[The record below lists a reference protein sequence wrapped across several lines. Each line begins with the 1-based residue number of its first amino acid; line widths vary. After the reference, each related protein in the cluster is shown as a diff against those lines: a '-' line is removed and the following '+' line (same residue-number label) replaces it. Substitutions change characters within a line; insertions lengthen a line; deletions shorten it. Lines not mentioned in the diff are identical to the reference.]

1 MGIAAGPMKDP
12 ALQLYK
18 IIDAD
23 ALRQALTNLTADTG
37 GDGSDIKVRMNA
49 LALLKEAS
57 AEGTR
62 IAEHML
68 LEDGSGL
75 ACAKRL
81 SHLQDEI
88 IRCLYDFAITHVMR
102 ASNLSAGERMSIIA
116 VGGFGRGTLAPGSDL
131 DLLFLLPY
139 KQTAL
144 GESIVEYMLYMLW
157 DMGHKVGHA
166 TRTIDDC
173 IRLGKDDMTIR
184 TSLLE
189 ARYLWGNRELY
200 DTLIERFDRDIARK
214 TAPEFIAS
222 KLEERDVRHNSTGRS
237 RYLVEPNVKEGKG
250 GLRDL
255 HTLYWIAKYQYGLH
269 TLTELREKK
278 VFTARVFRIFT
289 KAQDFLWSVR
299 CHMHFVAGRAEERL
313 SFDLQP
319 VLAERLGYQDHP
331 GLSAVERF
339 MKHYFLVAKDVG
351 DLTRIL
357 CSALEEEQAKSASGI
372 GGMLRSLTRRKRKIA
387 GTDEFI
393 AINNRI
399 APVDED
405 VFKRDPVNILR
416 MFKLAE
422 EKEHLFHPDAMR
434 VVARSLK
441 LIDKKL
447 RADEEANRA
456 FMSVLT
462 SAKTPERTLRKMNEA
477 GVLGKF
483 VPAFGKIVAMM
494 QFNMYHHYT
503 VDEHL
508 LRSIGILSEIERGE
522 MEEEH
527 PLANQIMA
535 DTTQRKILYTA
546 LLLHDIAKGR
556 PEDHS
561 TAGAKVAKRLCPRL
575 GFTQAQTDLI
585 SWLVEHHLLMS
596 NTAQSRDLN
605 DPRTISDFAATMQ
618 SLDRM
623 KLLLVLTVC
632 DIKAVG
638 PGVWNGWKGQLLRT
652 LYYETEPHLTGG
664 FTTAPRRERIAQK
677 RDELAE
683 ALSGWSEKERERI
696 VDLLY
701 GNYLLTVPL
710 ENQIRHAHF
719 VRDNDREGKA
729 IATTIT
735 TQDFEEITEIT
746 LLAPDHPRLLSTITG
761 CCAAAGANIVDA
773 QIFTTRDGRAL
784 DSIFITRAFETDE
797 DERRR
802 AQNIAQSIED
812 VLSGKVRLNTLLA
825 NRYTPT
831 KRLKAF
837 TVEPQV
843 RIDNDLSD
851 RFTVIETEGLDRL
864 GVLSEITDALADLLL
879 DIASAQIATF
889 GEKFIDTFYVTDL
902 VGHKITSPQKLSAIK
917 RKLKPILTAPQR
929 EVPAGASAKK
939 SKKKAAA

>member
-1 MGIAAGPMKDP
+1 MKKPD
-12 ALQLYK
+12 LQLDK
-18 IIDAD
+18 VIDAD
-23 ALRQALTNLTADTG
+23 ALRRALTDLTSESG
-37 GDGSDIKVRMNA
+37 GDGSDSKVRMA
-49 LALLKEAS
+49 VLTLLKETS
-57 AEGTR
+57 TNGSRKAEQ
-62 IAEHML
+62 ML
-68 LEDGSGL
+68 LEDGSGT
-75 ACAKRL
+75 ACAERL

-88 IRCLYDFAITHVMR
+88 ICCLYDFAITHVMR

-116 VGGFGRGTLAPGSDL
+116 VGGYGRGTLAPGSDL

-173 IRLGKDDMTIR
+173 IRLGNDDMTIR
-184 TSLLE
+184 TTLLE
-189 ARYLWGNRELY
+189 ARYLWGERKLY
-200 DTLIERFDRDIARK
+200 NELIERFDTEIVRK
-214 TAPEFIAS
+214 TAPEFITS
-222 KLEERDVRHNSTGRS
+222 KLEERDVRHDKAGKS
-237 RYLVEPNVKEGKG
+237 RYLVEPNVNEGKG

-299 CHMHFVAGRAEERL
+299 CHMHFATGRAEERL

-331 GLSAVERF
+331 GLSAVERI
-339 MKHYFLVAKDVG
+339 MKHYFLIAKDVG

-357 CSALEEEQAKSASGI
+357 CSALEEEQTKNASGI
-372 GGMLRSLTRRKRKIA
+372 GGMFRSLTRRKKKIA
-387 GTDEFI
+387 GTSDFI

-399 APVDED
+399 APVNDD
-405 VFKRDPVNILR
+405 VFKNDPVNMLR
-416 MFKLAE
+416 IFQLAE

-434 VVARSLK
+434 IIARSLK
-441 LIDKKL
+441 LIGKKL
-447 RADEEANRA
+447 RTDEEANAA
-456 FMSVLT
+456 FLAVVT
-462 SAKTPERTLRKMNEA
+462 SRKTPERTLRKMNEA

-483 VPAFGKIVAMM
+483 IPDFGKIVAMM

-508 LRSIGILSEIERGE
+508 LQSIGILSEIERGD
-522 MEEEH
+522 MEDEH
-527 PLANQIMA
+527 PLANEIMA
-535 DTTQRKILYTA
+535 ETKQRDILYAA

-561 TAGAKVAKRLCPRL
+561 VAGAKVAKRLCPRL
-575 GFTQAQTDLI
+575 GFTPAQTELI
-585 SWLVEHHLLMS
+585 AWLVEHHLLMS

-605 DPRTISDFAATMQ
+605 DPKTISDFAATMQ

-632 DIKAVG
+632 DTKAVG

-664 FTTAPRRERIAQK
+664 FTAMPRRQRVAEVRE
-677 RDELAE
+677 ELHE
-683 ALSGWSEKERERI
+683 ALGDWDAKERKRI
-696 VDLLY
+696 IGLLY
-701 GNYLLTVPL
+701 DNYLLTVPR
-710 ENQIRHAHF
+710 ESQIRHLHF
-719 VRDNDREGKA
+719 IRDHDRDGTA

-735 TQDFEEITEIT
+735 TQNFEAITEVT

-773 QIFTTRDGRAL
+773 QIFTTKDGRAL
-784 DSIFITRAFETDE
+784 DSIFITRAFKTDI

-802 AQNIAQSIED
+802 AQAIAQSIEG
-812 VLSGKVRLNTLLA
+812 VLSGDTRLNSLLA
-825 NRYTPT
+825 SRQPPT
-831 KRLKAF
+831 KRIKAF
-837 TVEPQV
+837 SVEPRV
-843 RIDNDLSD
+843 NINNELSD
-851 RFTVIETEGLDRL
+851 HFTVIETEGLDRL
-864 GVLSEITDALADLLL
+864 GVLSEMTDALADLLL

-889 GEKFIDTFYVTDL
+889 GEKFVDTFYVTDL
-902 VGHKITSPQKLSAIK
+902 VGHKITSPQKLSAVK
-917 RKLKPILTAPQR
+917 RKLLAVLEGNGRHAAVGSTTKKP
-929 EVPAGASAKK
+929 
-939 SKKKAAA
+939 KKKAAA